1 MNTGVMAVEMT
12 NPDTKWW
19 YRAGGIAAMILGL
32 SYIVITAAYSLGGA
46 LPKGAEA
53 LLAHLA
59 GHTAAWWVILG
70 LSILTDFLFF
80 PVAFALYL
88 ALREINRNAI
98 LIGGG
103 LLILFAI
110 LDLAVTWPN
119 YAALITL
126 SGDYAAA
133 TGDIQRA
140 GFIAAASYAASVLNS
155 SLFAVYAILV
165 PSLGILVISL
175 VMREG
180 VFNKATAYAGLGAGI
195 LGIIAVVG
203 PFFVSALGLF
213 AVFSSVLTT
222 VWVLLAGYRLYRLG
236 RG

>member
-1 MNTGVMAVEMT
+1 M
-12 NPDTKWW
+12 
-19 YRAGGIAAMILGL
+19 
-32 SYIVITAAYSLGGA
+32 
-46 LPKGAEA
+46 
-53 LLAHLA
+53 
-59 GHTAAWWVILG
+59 
-70 LSILTDFLFF
+70 
-80 PVAFALYL
+80 
-88 ALREINRNAI
+88 

-119 YAALITL
+119 YAAVITL
-126 SGDYAAA
+126 SGSYAGSASD
-133 TGDIQRA
+133 TQRA
-140 GFIAAASYAASVLNS
+140 GAIAAASYASAVLNS

-165 PSLGILVISL
+165 PALGILVISL

-180 VFNKATAYAGLGAGI
+180 VFNKATAYAGLGAGV

-203 PFFVSALGLF
+203 PFFVSTLGIF
-213 AVFSSVLTT
+213 AVFSSILTT